1 MEKMDPRMTTL
12 AWSAY
17 KAIMKWKFED
27 EGGQGDEGKD
37 LDDDRRDRDDLV
49 ACGCVGDGQ

>member
-1 MEKMDPRMTTL
+1 MTDPRMTTL

-49 ACGCVGDGQ
+49 ACRCVGDGQ